1 MPEGFTNLVPAPG
14 FFYVDEIGHLEILYS
29 TVGLTQKGMTIVKD
43 IGTILAGTAMGRV
56 TATKKWMPYN
66 NADSPAGIGV
76 LRGFLRDTV
85 DTTGR
90 EYLGNIVLAG
100 MLRNSKLIGVDANGI
115 TDLNARQDTVLDIFQ
130 F

>member
-43 IGTILAGTAMGRV
+43 IGTILAGTVMGRV

-76 LRGFLRDTV
+76 ARGVLRDTV
-85 DTTGR
+85 DTVGR

-100 MLRNSKLIGVDANGI
+100 MLRNSKIIGSDANAL
-115 TDLNARQDTVLDIFQ
+115 TDLNARVDSVLDLYQ